1 MTSLH
6 ISGSAGDDE
15 SAAIAAVVAHVL
27 AREAEIVATPP
38 RGHGQSDWV
47 MAWRPS
53 ARPLRS
59 QQAPSPKKDSNAGE
73 AP

>member
-1 MTSLH
+1 MTPLH
-6 ISGSAGDDE
+6 ISGSASDDE

-27 AREAEIVATPP
+27 AREAEIVASPVRPP
-38 RGHGQSDWV
+38 GQSDWV

-59 QQAPSPKKDSNAGE
+59 QPARKPSSGTEVAPPA
-73 AP
+73 